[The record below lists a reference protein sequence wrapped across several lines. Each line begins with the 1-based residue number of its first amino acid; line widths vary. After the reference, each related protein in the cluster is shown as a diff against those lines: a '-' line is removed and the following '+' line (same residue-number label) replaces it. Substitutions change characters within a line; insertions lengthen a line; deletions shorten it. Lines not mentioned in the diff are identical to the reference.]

1 MRNKFLSLFIALFTI
16 ISVFSCREDDK
27 VFEQNASERLN
38 QTLLEARDVLASAEN
53 GWLIKMFPGEEM
65 KYGGYN
71 LLAKFDKDG
80 NVEATNELIENFERH
95 KSIYSLNGG
104 NGPTISFVT
113 FNKAIHIFSEP
124 RADANFP
131 DSNPQTGADGDL
143 VFTIVSVSKDK
154 VLLKG
159 LRSGVVITAVPF
171 PSEYTWE
178 SYLEKSLEMK
188 EKFISE
194 VFEFVVSDKSFRG
207 KNDES
212 SNNRVLKMEQENT
225 HKTIDIPFRYTPDGI
240 ETYEEQELGGV
251 KFSYLKSVK
260 DTDNFNNSENT
271 VIYKPVI
278 LPLTEKYLS
287 NIWYLSYNN
296 SGSPMQ
302 RAIDAA
308 DKFPSSSG
316 IALNPLRFLVLGM
329 FDSGTR
335 HTLLSQ
341 YTWQG
346 RPYNIYFDIDHKV
359 ISGTEIE
366 MTANIAKITAANDSN
381 LLYGYGFNRI
391 LPVFLG
397 INAPKVYTLTADNPK
412 KPLKI
417 KFTDKADP
425 NNWFELSKAGIYDPR
440 RN

>member
-38 QTLLEARDVLASAEN
+38 QTLLETRDVLASAEN

-80 NVEATNELIENFERH
+80 NVEATNELIQNFERH
-95 KSIYSLNGG
+95 KSVYSLNGG

-159 LRSGVVITAVPF
+159 LRSGVIITAVPF

-188 EKFISE
+188 EKFKSDNFILSLDGKE
-194 VFEFVVSDKSFRG
+194 VFG
-207 KNDES
+207 KNTSS
-212 SNNRVLKMEQENT
+212 SNYRVLKIEQKDT
-225 HKTIDIPFRYTPDGI
+225 HKTFDIPFRYTPEGI
-240 ETYEEQELGGV
+240 EAYKEFDFGFGKVSKLASIEGTDSFKSTDSELM
-251 KFSYLKSVK
+251 
-260 DTDNFNNSENT
+260 
-271 VIYKPVI
+271 YKIRI
-278 LPLTEKYLS
+278 LPLIDYLT
-287 NIWYLSYNN
+287 NGIWYMSY
-296 SGSPMQ
+296 SKSSATIQ
-302 RAIDAA
+302 SVIDAA
-308 DKFPSSSG
+308 DKYPSTSG
-316 IALNPLRFLVLGM
+316 IALNPLRFLVLGG
-329 FDSGTR
+329 FDNGKTFAF
-335 HTLLSQ
+335 LSE
-341 YTWQG
+341 YTWDG
-346 RPYNIYFDIDHKV
+346 ESMPLFFNIIHNKISDNEISMAINREKVTGNANYVYTRGFD
-359 ISGTEIE
+359 
-366 MTANIAKITAANDSN
+366 
-381 LLYGYGFNRI
+381 RI
-391 LPVFLG
+391 VGAILG
-397 INAPKVYTLTADNPK
+397 PKDNPKVYTLSTDNPR
-412 KPLKI
+412 KPTSI
-417 KFTDKADP
+417 KLVDKADP
-425 NNWFELSKAGIYDPR
+425 NNWFELTSDGKYDPR
-440 RN
+440 NQ